1 MPEKYKSGLTAYEID
16 LALRKIATGE
26 AQGAVQFFDFIQG
39 SDYKEQVLSLPIGM
53 KAFHVANP
61 KVRVPGWKFV
71 KNENDRTDWSGEY
84 LIVDEEKSIAFNGCN
99 NNDSDGNVIDVVIE
113 NDAIELDNDALF
125 PATVLINKE
134 VNNLYSLRVKKAII
148 ENELPTGSYELGDY
162 MYSSKN
168 ENRIRFISSIEG
180 YEDTNTFRIEHQND
194 GSDLIQA
201 ALTGTV
207 MRSAASSNR
216 FRIYKNTTYSSQKT
230 VSLYKWV
237 YEDAKEK
244 DINKILV
251 NTDGTLEGI
260 QVMDALDDALY
271 YCIGANKF
279 YHWRTDLQKMVGV
292 GNTGLELGYTEN
304 TAYPGSA
311 GSALNDR
318 IEIVNG
324 YLNALKTMVLNNQL
338 YKHTFTCV
346 NNDAFIGFTVQ
357 LINNTAEQM
366 NISDLVNLGHAID
379 NSLKATYQ
387 SYGASAGNT
396 TYSSGELILQV
407 SFDTQNMNGITIKL
421 AGENKNWVIDNL
433 TITETVTP
441 YSNTNTNAEVE

>member
-16 LALRKIATGE
+16 LALHKIATGE

-39 SDYKEQVLSLPIGM
+39 PDYKEQVLNLPIGM
-53 KAFHVANP
+53 KAFHIANP

-71 KNENDRTDWSGEY
+71 KNENDRADWNGEY
-84 LIVDEEKSIAFNGCN
+84 LIVDEAKSIAFNGCN
-99 NNDSDGNVIDVVIE
+99 NNDSEGNVIDVVIE
-113 NDAIELDNDALF
+113 NDAIELDNNALF

-134 VNNLYSLRVKKAII
+134 VNNLYSLRVKKDII
-148 ENELPTGSYELGDY
+148 ENGLPTGNYEWGDY
-162 MYSSKN
+162 IYSSKN

-180 YEDTNTFRIEHQND
+180 YEDMDTFRVEHQLD

-207 MRSAASSNR
+207 MRSAASGNR
-216 FRIYKNTTYSSQKT
+216 FRLYKNTTYSSQKP
-230 VSLYKWV
+230 VSLYKWI
-237 YEDAKEK
+237 YEDAKET

-271 YCIGANKF
+271 YCIGTNKF
-279 YHWRTDLQKMVGV
+279 YHWRTDIQKMVGV
-292 GNTGLELGYTEN
+292 GNTGIELGYTEN
-304 TAYPGSA
+304 TAYPGNA

-318 IEIVNG
+318 IEVVNG
-324 YLNALKTMVLNNQL
+324 YLNSLKTMVSNNQL
-338 YKHTFTCV
+338 YKHTFTCI
-346 NNDAFIGFTVQ
+346 NNDAAIGFIVQ
-357 LINNTAEQM
+357 LINHSSEQM

-379 NSLKATYQ
+379 NSLKATYK

-396 TYSSGELILQV
+396 VYSSGELILQV
-407 SFDTQNMNGITIKL
+407 SFDTQNMNSITIKL
-421 AGENKNWVIDNL
+421 SGEDKNWVINNL
-433 TITETVTP
+433 TINE
-441 YSNTNTNAEVE
+441 SVEPVRV